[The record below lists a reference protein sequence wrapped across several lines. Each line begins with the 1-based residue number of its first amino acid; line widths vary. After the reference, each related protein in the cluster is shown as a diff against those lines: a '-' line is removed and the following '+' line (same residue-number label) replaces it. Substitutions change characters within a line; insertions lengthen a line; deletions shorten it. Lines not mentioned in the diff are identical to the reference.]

1 MTVKYIPLVLILAVA
16 MVLIAG
22 VVVDGDGKTKYI
34 QQALTIAQGAAR
46 AGTNAA
52 TGNAVNGDGFD
63 LSSVAA
69 VNAAENYIH
78 DAAATGTVR
87 VVRDQVIV
95 TVDLTYIPKILG
107 DFGFG
112 PMAVQATAAAELIDH
127 N

>member
-1 MTVKYIPLVLILAVA
+1 VKYIPLVLIIAVG
-16 MVLIAG
+16 MVIIAG
-22 VVVDGDGKTKYI
+22 VVVDGDGKTQSL

-52 TGNAVNGDGFD
+52 TGDAVNGDAFN
-63 LSSVAA
+63 LSPVAA

-78 DAAATGTVR
+78 DTAASGTAR
-87 VVRDQVIV
+87 VVGDQVVV
-95 TVDLTYIPKILG
+95 TVDLTYTPKILG

-112 PMAVQATAAAELIDH
+112 RMPVHATAAAELIDQ

>member
-1 MTVKYIPLVLILAVA
+1 VKYIPLVLILAIA
-16 MVLIAG
+16 MVIIAG
-22 VVVDGDGKTKYI
+22 VVVDGDGKTQSL

-52 TGNAVNGDGFD
+52 TGNAVNGDVFN

-78 DAAATGTVR
+78 VAAATGTVR
-87 VVRDQVIV
+87 VAGDRVIV
-95 TVDLTYIPKILG
+95 TVDLTYTPKILG

-112 PMAVQATAAAELIDH
+112 PMAVRATAAAELIDQ